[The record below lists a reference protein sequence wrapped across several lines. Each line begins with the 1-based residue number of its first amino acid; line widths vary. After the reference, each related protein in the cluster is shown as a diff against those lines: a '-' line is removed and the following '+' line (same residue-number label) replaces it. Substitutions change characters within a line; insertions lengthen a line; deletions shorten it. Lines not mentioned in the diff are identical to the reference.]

1 MGQYRYR
8 FRNGTPPPQAPKPAP
23 KPANKPANKPAPA
36 PAAASTA
43 PAQAT
48 PTASSSDKKTVKAV
62 TVKCM
67 GEGGPGGWTAITI
80 PSDHPIFQN
89 DVPPVPALLDFPVVI
104 HRVGSRSNG
113 QHNFLDN
120 QPITYINIEAKSG
133 LAPPRWQSGIGTVI
147 IARKDKKDLSPEH
160 YEAIWMYCDY
170 ILDWFG
176 EGPTP
181 THLYSRQKFEQ
192 WFAGYKREAVMMG
205 RMEWNSVPP
214 LY

>member
-1 MGQYRYR
+1 MPPIDYSKWDNIDTDSEPE
-8 FRNGTPPPQAPKPAP
+8 FPPPQAPKPAP
-23 KPANKPANKPAPA
+23 KPANKPAP
-36 PAAASTA
+36 A

-48 PTASSSDKKTVKAV
+48 PAASPSDKKTVKAV
-62 TVKCM
+62 TAKCT
-67 GEGGPGGWTAITI
+67 GEGGPGWSAITI

-89 DVPPVPALLDFPVVI
+89 EVPPVPALLDLPVVI

-113 QHNFLDN
+113 QHNYLDN
-120 QPITYINIEAKSG
+120 QPITYINIEADSG
-133 LAPPRWQSGIGTVI
+133 FAPPKWQSGIGTVI

-181 THLYSRQKFEQ
+181 THLYTRQKFEQ
-192 WFAGYKREAVMMG
+192 WFRGYKLRAVSMG
-205 RMEWNSVPP
+205 REEWNSVTP